1 MGGKKPW
8 HAADWQSDGHASEW
22 SSYGSRWQLWS
33 GAKSVASP
41 KGRIQYDQMALPDD
55 GKGARGKASGKGE
68 EAADVGE
75 GYGMIRDVQRAA
87 TTARKADIRVRKLQE
102 EKDRKDAQ
110 WLLYKRTQ
118 KEEFLRQ
125 KARYEAALLRI
136 EKDMREAKSAGQEA
150 VRAVQEIA
158 AGERPVSMEV
168 TGDKD
173 NAWEEMIAEED
184 ARRAAAAQLLQAT
197 LAHLPQGFGIY
208 GPDGLIAPPS
218 REDSTAPAAP
228 VVPATTPAIP
238 TAPVQGVHGPPVY
251 TAAHSGQPVTSG
263 VHAPFQPSSPHPARA
278 VPLVTETPGE
288 SRVTSEKTTVRT
300 SPLHPGQRDLAMPRQ
315 PTSEAPPRANIKEAT
330 KPTRVTAEGLAGPSL
345 ADKLTQAR
353 AEALHAQA
361 ASDPAMPGVP
371 TAIHLEDDDLDEDPR
386 GDQAPQTSL
395 NHLS

>member
-1 MGGKKPW
+1 M
-8 HAADWQSDGHASEW
+8 
-22 SSYGSRWQLWS
+22 
-33 GAKSVASP
+33 ASP

-158 AGERPVSMEV
+158 AGERPASMEV

-184 ARRAAAAQLLQAT
+184 ARLQSGFFATAVEQARLARPSVSGRGLPSGGLMRPEAAAQLLQAT

-288 SRVTSEKTTVRT
+288 SRVTSEKPTVRT
-300 SPLHPGQRDLAMPRQ
+300 SPLHPGQRDLAIPRQ